1 MAEDQPQAENSRDNM
16 LKGKLSASPTTNHS
30 LLLTSAT
37 DYGRGGGVGYD
48 LGVGLG
54 LGGTVG
60 VDVGVAVGVC
70 VAVAV
75 AVAVAVGVCV
85 AVAVA
90 VSVAGGGCVTV
101 VGVV

>member
-1 MAEDQPQAENSRDNM
+1 MAEDQPQAENSRDKM

-48 LGVGLG
+48 LGIGLG
-54 LGGTVG
+54 LGGIVG
-60 VDVGVAVGVC
+60 VDVGVGVGVC

-75 AVAVAVGVCV
+75 AVGVAGGVCV
-85 AVAVA
+85 AVAIAVGVA
-90 VSVAGGGCVTV
+90 V
-101 VGVV
+101 GV